1 MSRFLI
7 CSFALVLLY
16 PAGIDMYLVG
26 LPRIAADLNASE
38 AQLHIAFSVYLA
50 GMAAGGGRCYLAGMA
65 AAMLFAGKVADRSGR
80 KPVAIPGAALFII
93 ASVFCSLAETSAL
106 FLAGRFLQGLGA
118 GCCYVVA
125 FAILRDTLD
134 DRRRAKVLSLLN
146 GITCIIPVLAPVLGH
161 LIMLKFPWQSLFW
174 TMATMGIAVLM
185 LSLFILKETRPAAPA
200 ASDKPRENSESL
212 LNRFFLSRVVIT
224 TLSVSVILTFVNT
237 SPVLLMEIMGFER
250 GEYATIMAL
259 TAGVSMTVSFST
271 PFALGI
277 FKPRTLMNLFK
288 PRTLMITSQV
298 LFLAAGITLA
308 VSPSHAVSLFGI
320 TLICAGFSV
329 GFGVAMSQA
338 LGPFSLR
345 AGVASSTLGIAQVC
359 GSSLWIWLAA
369 VVGIGAWN
377 MLIGILIACSIVSLL
392 LIMFVAPG
400 RPVAAHEEIHH
411 HA

>member
-1 MSRFLI
+1 
-7 CSFALVLLY
+7 
-16 PAGIDMYLVG
+16 MYLVG

-38 AQLHIAFSVYLA
+38 AQLHIAFSV
-50 GMAAGGGRCYLAGMA
+50 YLAGMA

-277 FKPRTLMNLFK
+277 FKPRTLM
-288 PRTLMITSQV
+288 ITSQV

>member
-1 MSRFLI
+1 
-7 CSFALVLLY
+7 
-16 PAGIDMYLVG
+16 
-26 LPRIAADLNASE
+26 
-38 AQLHIAFSVYLA
+38 
-50 GMAAGGGRCYLAGMA
+50 
-65 AAMLFAGKVADRSGR
+65 MLFAGKVADRSGR

-93 ASVFCSLAETSAL
+93 ASVFCSLAETSTL

-174 TMATMGIAVLM
+174 AMAMMGIAVLM

-277 FKPRTLMNLFK
+277 FK

>member
-50 GMAAGGGRCYLAGMA
+50 GMAA
-65 AAMLFAGKVADRSGR
+65 AMLFAGKVADRSGR

-93 ASVFCSLAETSAL
+93 ASVFCSLAETSTL

-146 GITCIIPVLAPVLGH
+146 GITCIIPV
-161 LIMLKFPWQSLFW
+161 
-174 TMATMGIAVLM
+174 
-185 LSLFILKETRPAAPA
+185 
-200 ASDKPRENSESL
+200 
-212 LNRFFLSRVVIT
+212 
-224 TLSVSVILTFVNT
+224 
-237 SPVLLMEIMGFER
+237 
-250 GEYATIMAL
+250 
-259 TAGVSMTVSFST
+259 
-271 PFALGI
+271 
-277 FKPRTLMNLFK
+277 
-288 PRTLMITSQV
+288 
-298 LFLAAGITLA
+298 LAAGITLA

>member
-1 MSRFLI
+1 
-7 CSFALVLLY
+7 
-16 PAGIDMYLVG
+16 
-26 LPRIAADLNASE
+26 
-38 AQLHIAFSVYLA
+38 
-50 GMAAGGGRCYLAGMA
+50 
-65 AAMLFAGKVADRSGR
+65 
-80 KPVAIPGAALFII
+80 
-93 ASVFCSLAETSAL
+93 
-106 FLAGRFLQGLGA
+106 
-118 GCCYVVA
+118 
-125 FAILRDTLD
+125 ILRDTLD

-174 TMATMGIAVLM
+174 AMAMMGIAVLM
-185 LSLFILKETRPAAPA
+185 LSLFILKETRPASPA

-224 TLSVSVILTFVNT
+224 TVSA

-277 FKPRTLMNLFK
+277 FK